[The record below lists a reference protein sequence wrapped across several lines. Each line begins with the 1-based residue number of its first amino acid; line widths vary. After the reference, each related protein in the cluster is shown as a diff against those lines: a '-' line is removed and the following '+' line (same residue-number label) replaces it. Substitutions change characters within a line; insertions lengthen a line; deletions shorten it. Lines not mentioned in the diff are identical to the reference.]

1 MSRIHQIRISLNN
14 ITPPIWRQVLVPSDI
29 TLGRLHILIQIVM
42 GWDDDHM
49 HQFTLGA
56 ARRGSRKRGRM
67 FVQMITPW
75 GEPTEMDGEDEDAV
89 TLGEVCG
96 KTRSKLTY
104 DYDFGDGWRHTIEV
118 QKILDPDPDVKYPL
132 CQAGKRACPPE
143 DCGGPWGY
151 EGLLEALEN
160 PDDEEYADRLEWL
173 GDEFDPEAFDADK
186 VNAVLRRW
194 PKS

>member
-1 MSRIHQIRISLNN
+1 
-14 ITPPIWRQVLVPSDI
+14 
-29 TLGRLHILIQIVM
+29 
-42 GWDDDHM
+42 
-49 HQFTLGA
+49 
-56 ARRGSRKRGRM
+56 
-67 FVQMITPW
+67 MITPW

-118 QKILDPDPDVKYPL
+118 QKILDPDPDVKYSL

-194 PKS
+194 PKG